1 VIFMSSPS
9 DQFDSVQKILRLKR
23 YEQAPPRYFNEF
35 SGRVIAR
42 IERGEGRSSWW
53 ERFGFDLRPA
63 LAAVTGAFACALVV
77 YGVATAEDV
86 EPADVSG
93 MSSLATPSGATVGG
107 PDLAATGGSSSGYST
122 NPVSSYGTP
131 IDRNVFRAQLTPV
144 SYPLR

>member
-1 VIFMSSPS
+1 MSSPS
-9 DQFDSVQKILRLKR
+9 DQFDSVQKILRLKH
-23 YEQAPPRYFNEF
+23 YEQPPPRYFNEF

-42 IERGEGRSSWW
+42 IERGDARSSWW

-86 EPADVSG
+86 QPADVSG
-93 MSSLATPSGATVGG
+93 MSSLAGPSGAT
-107 PDLAATGGSSSGYST
+107 ATVAPHLTADAESVSGYST

-131 IDRNVFRAQLTPV
+131 IDRTVFRAQLTPA